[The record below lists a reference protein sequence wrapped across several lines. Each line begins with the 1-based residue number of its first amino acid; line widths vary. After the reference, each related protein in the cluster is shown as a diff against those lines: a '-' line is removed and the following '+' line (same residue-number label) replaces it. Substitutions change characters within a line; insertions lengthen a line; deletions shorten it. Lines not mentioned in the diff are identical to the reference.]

1 MTDIRPT
8 ADIRLLGKMLG
19 PEGKPLSRN
28 TIKRRMA
35 RDPDFPKPFHDG
47 YRLQWFV
54 DEAVAYQDSRL
65 RRQDGGEHGEAVAA
79 PGTA

>member
-35 RDPDFPKPFHDG
+35 KDPDFPRPFHDG

-54 DEAVAYQDSRL
+54 DEAVAYKESRP
-65 RRQDGGEHGEAVAA
+65 RRQYVFEAAAA
-79 PGTA
+79 P